1 MTRGIIVDST
11 ARLTPEDFE
20 EFSAH
25 CVLRT
30 VDLTVRVGEED
41 RRDSA
46 WTPTEVCSAL
56 RRGQRVATSMPEPD
70 AFAHALH
77 ELEEA
82 GVDDVLI
89 LTMSGEMSGT
99 FKSARAAAASSNLP
113 AEVVDSLTLSA
124 GLVGAARVAAH
135 TSGME
140 LTAAAQEV
148 AHWCRTGTRVAFI
161 PESLDWLQAGG
172 RIGAAAALI
181 GKTLSIVPVLG
192 LSDGRVVTRGKVRTR
207 SKAVAKLADFV
218 RESCDVLGG
227 EAPVDIVVVH
237 SEQDVDGANAA
248 VRELVNAVAE
258 VVAGL
263 GADAQVNVETRVVS
277 TVVTGHVGPG
287 TVGVFV
293 QSRPGG

>member
-11 ARLTPEDFE
+11 ARLTPEDIKE
-20 EFSAH
+20 LSAH

-82 GVDDVLI
+82 GADDVLI

-99 FKSARAAAASSNLP
+99 FKSARAAARSSNLP

-124 GLVGAARVAAH
+124 GLVGAARVAAY

-227 EAPVDIVVVH
+227 EAPVEVVVVH
-237 SEQDVDGANAA
+237 SEQDVDGANVAA
-248 VRELVNAVAE
+248 RELVDAVAE
-258 VVAGL
+258 VVAGPD
-263 GADAQVNVETRVVS
+263 ADAQVNVETRVVS

-293 QSRPGG
+293 QSRPSG

>member
-11 ARLTPEDFE
+11 ARLTPKDVE
-20 EFSAH
+20 EFSAR
-25 CVLRT
+25 CVVRS

-41 RRDSA
+41 RCDSA
-46 WTPTEVCSAL
+46 WTPDEVCSAL
-56 RRGQRVATSMPEPD
+56 RQGRRVVTSMPEPD
-70 AFAHALH
+70 AFAQALH
-77 ELEEA
+77 ELESA
-82 GVDDVLI
+82 GADDVLI

-99 FKSARAAAASSNLP
+99 AKSARAAAALSPLP
-113 AEVVDSLTLSA
+113 VEVVDSRTLSA
-124 GLVGAARVAAH
+124 GLLGAVRVAAH

-140 LTAAAQEV
+140 LTTAAEEV
-148 AHWCRTGTRVAFI
+148 AQWCRTSTRVAFI
-161 PESLDWLQAGG
+161 PESLDWLQTGG

-192 LSDGRVVTRGKVRTR
+192 LSDGRVVTRSKVRTR
-207 SKAVAKLADFV
+207 GKAVAKLVDFV

-227 EAPVDIVVVH
+227 DEPVDIVVVH

-248 VRELVNAVAE
+248 ARELVGAVAE

-263 GADAQVNVETRVVS
+263 SVDVQVNVETRVVS